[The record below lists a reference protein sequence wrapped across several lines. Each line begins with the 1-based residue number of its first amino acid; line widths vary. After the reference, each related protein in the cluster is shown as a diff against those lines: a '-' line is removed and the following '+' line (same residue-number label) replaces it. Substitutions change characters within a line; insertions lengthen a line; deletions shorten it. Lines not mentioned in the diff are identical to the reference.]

1 MLSLMYI
8 YLHSKQYYREM
19 LFSGF
24 FPHPQT
30 VKVKKNLKKKSK
42 AENKQK
48 KNTKTEITNSVHESY
63 YNFNRTLKIRV
74 PFIDCKS
81 LYGNILLTLMT
92 DNSKIHRTYILACYI
107 RYFILI
113 SPISFFTCWGMHI
126 FLQSSCLHVLKS
138 GSGSFFLSH
147 FDSCGST

>member
-8 YLHSKQYYREM
+8 YLHSKQYYRKM

-30 VKVKKNLKKKSK
+30 VKVKKTLKKKVK
-42 AENKQK
+42 RKINKK

-74 PFIDCKS
+74 RFIDCINPCT
-81 LYGNILLTLMT
+81 GI
-92 DNSKIHRTYILACYI
+92 
-107 RYFILI
+107 
-113 SPISFFTCWGMHI
+113 FF
-126 FLQSSCLHVLKS
+126 
-138 GSGSFFLSH
+138 
-147 FDSCGST
+147 

>member
-8 YLHSKQYYREM
+8 YLHSKQYYRKM

-30 VKVKKNLKKKSK
+30 VKVKKTLKKSK

-48 KNTKTEITNSVHESY
+48 KTKTEITNSVHESF
-63 YNFNRTLKIRV
+63 YNFNRTPKIRV

-107 RYFILI
+107 KYFILV
-113 SPISFFTCWGMHI
+113 SPISFFACRGMHV

-138 GSGSFFLSH
+138 GSGPFFLSH
-147 FDSCGST
+147 FDLRRST

>member
-1 MLSLMYI
+1 MYI
-8 YLHSKQYYREM
+8 YLHSKQYYRKM

-48 KNTKTEITNSVHESY
+48 KNTKMEITNSVHESY

-107 RYFILI
+107 RYCILI
-113 SPISFFTCWGMHI
+113 SPISFFTCRGMHI

-147 FDSCGST
+147 FDSWGST